1 MKKLNIININ
11 TTAFQEED
19 FLLLTDLKQDEIMDV
34 IQPIVLSERNNGI
47 EYSNDDLMT
56 ALENTY
62 PNNYI
67 EFYTYES
74 LDYISI

>member
-34 IQPIVLSERNNGI
+34 IQPIVLLERNEI
-47 EYSNDDLMT
+47 VTYSNDDLMT
-56 ALENTY
+56 ALETTY

-74 LDYISI
+74 LDEISI